1 MSISAPCR
9 TSSRRVDFCL
19 RPRNRPWRGLF
30 RLGLQTLTLAGLG
43 VFCLACNRPARL
55 AARSDLI
62 FVGDSIT
69 AAGPWVAAF
78 PNRRVVNAAVP
89 GYTSVDMLAQL
100 PSLRRDQPHTYVL
113 MAGINDLRQGA
124 KAESVAQRLALIRQ
138 ALATPGQR
146 LIQVSTLPCQIRSC
160 GAAALE
166 EVHQLN
172 RLLRRQTPAADFLD
186 LTPDFLAAQGLRAA
200 FSSDGLHLNRAGYRQ
215 WLLRLRPMLEG

>member
-1 MSISAPCR
+1 
-9 TSSRRVDFCL
+9 
-19 RPRNRPWRGLF
+19 
-30 RLGLQTLTLAGLG
+30 
-43 VFCLACNRPARL
+43 LACTRPARL

-89 GYTSVDMLAQL
+89 GYTSVDVLAQL

-146 LIQVSTLPCQIRSC
+146 LIQVSTLPCQISSC

-186 LTPDFLAAQGLRAA
+186 LTPDFLAAQGLRPA

-215 WLLRLRPMLEG
+215 WLLRLRPLLEG

>member
-1 MSISAPCR
+1 MPC
-9 TSSRRVDFCL
+9 
-19 RPRNRPWRGLF
+19 NKPWPGLF
-30 RLGLQTLTLAGLG
+30 RFGLQTLTLAGLG
-43 VFCLACNRPARL
+43 VFCLACTPPARL

-89 GYTSVDMLAQL
+89 GYTSVDILAQL

>member
-9 TSSRRVDFCL
+9 TSSRRVDSL
-19 RPRNRPWRGLF
+19 PGPWGSLF
-30 RLGLQTLTLAGLG
+30 RSGLRTLTLLGLG
-43 VFCLACNRPARL
+43 VFCCACASPPQR
-55 AARSDLI
+55 AAPSDLI

-78 PNRRVVNAAVP
+78 PNRRVLNAGVP
-89 GYTSVDMLAQL
+89 GYTTVDLLAQL

-124 KAESVAQRLALIRQ
+124 RAEFVAQRLALIRQ
-138 ALATPGQR
+138 QLATPGQR

-160 GAAALE
+160 GAAALV
-166 EVHQLN
+166 EVDHLN

-186 LTPDFLAAQGLRAA
+186 LTPSFLDAQGLRPA
-200 FSSDGLHLNRAGYRQ
+200 FSIDGLHLNRAGYDQ
-215 WLLRLRPMLEG
+215 WLQRLRPLLEG

>member
-1 MSISAPCR
+1 MSRIW
-9 TSSRRVDFCL
+9 L
-19 RPRNRPWRGLF
+19 R
-30 RLGLQTLTLAGLG
+30 TLTLLGLG
-43 VFCLACNRPARL
+43 VFCCGCTSPPRL

-113 MAGINDLRQGA
+113 MAGINDLLDGA

-138 ALATPGQR
+138 ALVTPGQR

-160 GAAALE
+160 GAAALR
-166 EVHQLN
+166 EVEQLN

-186 LTPDFLAAQGLRAA
+186 LTPDFQDAQGLRPAL
-200 FSSDGLHLNRAGYRQ
+200 SSDGLHLNRAGYGQ
-215 WLLRLRPMLEG
+215 WLQRLRPLLEG

>member
-1 MSISAPCR
+1 M
-9 TSSRRVDFCL
+9 
-19 RPRNRPWRGLF
+19 
-30 RLGLQTLTLAGLG
+30 
-43 VFCLACNRPARL
+43 ACTPPARL

-89 GYTSVDMLAQL
+89 GYTSVDILAQL
-100 PSLRRDQPHTYVL
+100 PSLRRDRTHTYVL

>member
-9 TSSRRVDFCL
+9 TSSRRVDSLPRPGGRLSRIWL
-19 RPRNRPWRGLF
+19 R
-30 RLGLQTLTLAGLG
+30 TLTLLGLG
-43 VFCLACNRPARL
+43 VFCCGCTSPPRL

-113 MAGINDLRQGA
+113 MAGINDLLHGD
-124 KAESVAQRLALIRQ
+124 KAESVAQRLAQIRQ

-160 GAAALE
+160 GAAALG
-166 EVHQLN
+166 EVEQLN

-186 LTPDFLAAQGLRAA
+186 LTPDFQDAQGLRPAL
-200 FSSDGLHLNRAGYRQ
+200 SSDGLHLNRAGYGQ
-215 WLLRLRPMLEG
+215 WLQRLRPLLEG

>member
-1 MSISAPCR
+1 MPC
-9 TSSRRVDFCL
+9 SK
-19 RPRNRPWRGLF
+19 PWRGCF
-30 RLGLQTLTLAGLG
+30 RFGLRTLTLAGLG
-43 VFCLACNRPARL
+43 VFCLACTPPARL

-186 LTPDFLAAQGLRAA
+186 LTPDFLAAQGLRPA

>member
-19 RPRNRPWRGLF
+19 RPRG
-30 RLGLQTLTLAGLG
+30 RLSRIWLRTLTLLGMG
-43 VFCLACNRPARL
+43 VFCCGCTRPPRL

-113 MAGINDLRQGA
+113 MAGINDLRHGA
-124 KAESVAQRLALIRQ
+124 KAESVAQRLAQIRQ

-160 GAAALE
+160 GTAALA
-166 EVHQLN
+166 EVERLN

-186 LTPDFLAAQGLRAA
+186 LTPDFQDAQGLRPA
-200 FSSDGLHLNRAGYRQ
+200 FSSDGLHLNRAGYGQ
-215 WLLRLRPMLEG
+215 WLQRLRPVLEG

>member
-1 MSISAPCR
+1 
-9 TSSRRVDFCL
+9 
-19 RPRNRPWRGLF
+19 
-30 RLGLQTLTLAGLG
+30 
-43 VFCLACNRPARL
+43 LACTPPARL

>member
-9 TSSRRVDFCL
+9 TLSRRVDSL
-19 RPRNRPWRGLF
+19 PRPRD
-30 RLGLQTLTLAGLG
+30 RLSRIWLRTLTLLGLG
-43 VFCLACNRPARL
+43 VFCCGCTSPPRL

-113 MAGINDLRQGA
+113 MAGINDLRHGA

-160 GAAALE
+160 GAAALD
-166 EVHQLN
+166 EVDQLN

-186 LTPDFLAAQGLRAA
+186 LTPDFLTAQGLRPD
-200 FSSDGLHLNRAGYRQ
+200 FSSDGLHLNRAGYAQ
-215 WLLRLRPMLEG
+215 WLQRLRPLLEG

>member
-9 TSSRRVDFCL
+9 TSSKRVDFCL
-19 RPRNRPWRGLF
+19 RRPWRGLLRF
-30 RLGLQTLTLAGLG
+30 GLRTSSLLGLG
-43 VFCLACNRPARL
+43 VFCCACTPPARL
-55 AARSDLI
+55 AAGRDLI

-113 MAGINDLRQGA
+113 MAGINDLRHGA

-160 GAAALE
+160 GAAALA
-166 EVHQLN
+166 EVAQLN
-172 RLLRRQTPAADFLD
+172 RLLRRQTPAADYLD
-186 LTPDFLAAQGLRAA
+186 LTPDFQDAQGLRPA
-200 FSSDGLHLNRAGYRQ
+200 FSSDGLHLNRAGYGQ
-215 WLLRLRPMLEG
+215 WLQRLRPLLDG

>member
-9 TSSRRVDFCL
+9 TSSRRVDSL
-19 RPRNRPWRGLF
+19 PRPRG
-30 RLGLQTLTLAGLG
+30 RLSRIWLRTLTLLGLG
-43 VFCLACNRPARL
+43 VFCCGCTSPPRL

-113 MAGINDLRQGA
+113 MAGINDLLDGA

-138 ALATPGQR
+138 ALVTPGQR

-160 GAAALE
+160 GAAALA
-166 EVHQLN
+166 EVEQLN

-186 LTPDFLAAQGLRAA
+186 LTPDFQDAQGLRPAL
-200 FSSDGLHLNRAGYRQ
+200 SSDGLHLNRAGYGQ
-215 WLLRLRPMLEG
+215 WLQRLRPLLEG

>member
-9 TSSRRVDFCL
+9 TSSRRVDSL
-19 RPRNRPWRGLF
+19 PRPRG
-30 RLGLQTLTLAGLG
+30 RLSRIWLRTLTLLGLG
-43 VFCLACNRPARL
+43 VFCCGCTSPPRL

-113 MAGINDLRQGA
+113 MAGINDLLHGD
-124 KAESVAQRLALIRQ
+124 KAESVAQRLAQIRQ

-160 GAAALE
+160 GAAALG
-166 EVHQLN
+166 EVEQLN

-186 LTPDFLAAQGLRAA
+186 LTPDFLTAQGLRPD
-200 FSSDGLHLNRAGYRQ
+200 FSSDGLHLNRAGYGQ
-215 WLLRLRPMLEG
+215 WLQRLRPLLEG

>member
-1 MSISAPCR
+1 MSISARCR

-19 RPRNRPWRGLF
+19 RHRNRPWRGWF

-124 KAESVAQRLALIRQ
+124 KAESVAQRLALIRR

-186 LTPDFLAAQGLRAA
+186 LTPDFLAAQGLRPA

-215 WLLRLRPMLEG
+215 WLLRLRPMLED

>member
-1 MSISAPCR
+1 
-9 TSSRRVDFCL
+9 
-19 RPRNRPWRGLF
+19 
-30 RLGLQTLTLAGLG
+30 LG
-43 VFCLACNRPARL
+43 VFCCACTPPARL
-55 AARSDLI
+55 AAGSDLI

-113 MAGINDLRQGA
+113 MAGINDLRHGA
-124 KAESVAQRLALIRQ
+124 KAESVAQRLAQIRQ

-160 GAAALE
+160 GAAALA
-166 EVHQLN
+166 EVAQLN
-172 RLLRRQTPAADFLD
+172 RLLRRQTPAADYLD
-186 LTPDFLAAQGLRAA
+186 LTPDFQDAQGLRPA
-200 FSSDGLHLNRAGYRQ
+200 FSSDGLHLNRAGYGQ
-215 WLLRLRPMLEG
+215 WLQRLRPLLDG

>member
-19 RPRNRPWRGLF
+19 RPRG
-30 RLGLQTLTLAGLG
+30 RLSRIWLRTLTLLGLG
-43 VFCLACNRPARL
+43 VFCCGCTRPPRL

-113 MAGINDLRQGA
+113 MAGINDLRHGA
-124 KAESVAQRLALIRQ
+124 KAESVAQRLAQIRQ

-160 GAAALE
+160 GTAALA
-166 EVHQLN
+166 EVERLN

-186 LTPDFLAAQGLRAA
+186 LTTDFQDAQGLRPA
-200 FSSDGLHLNRAGYRQ
+200 FSSDGLHLNRAGYGQ
-215 WLLRLRPMLEG
+215 WLQRLRPLLDG

>member
-1 MSISAPCR
+1 MFRFS
-9 TSSRRVDFCL
+9 L
-19 RPRNRPWRGLF
+19 R
-30 RLGLQTLTLAGLG
+30 TLTLLGLG
-43 VFCLACNRPARL
+43 VFCIGCNPSARL

-89 GYTSVDMLAQL
+89 GYTSVDMVAQL

-113 MAGINDLRQGA
+113 MAGINDLLQGA
-124 KAESVAQRLALIRQ
+124 RAESVAQRLALMRQ

-160 GAAALE
+160 GAAALA
-166 EVHQLN
+166 EVDQLN

-186 LTPDFLAAQGLRAA
+186 LTPDFLDAQGLRPA
-200 FSSDGLHLNRAGYRQ
+200 FSSDGLHLNRAGYGQ
-215 WLLRLRPMLEG
+215 WLRRLRPLLEG

>member
-9 TSSRRVDFCL
+9 TSSKRVDFCL
-19 RPRNRPWRGLF
+19 RRPWRGLLRF
-30 RLGLQTLTLAGLG
+30 GLRTSSLLGLG
-43 VFCLACNRPARL
+43 VFCCACTPPARL
-55 AARSDLI
+55 AAGSDLI

-113 MAGINDLRQGA
+113 MAGINDLRHGA

-160 GAAALE
+160 GAAALA
-166 EVHQLN
+166 EVAQL
-172 RLLRRQTPAADFLD
+172 LEQPIK
-186 LTPDFLAAQGLRAA
+186 
-200 FSSDGLHLNRAGYRQ
+200 S
-215 WLLRLRPMLEG
+215 LEGRRDAWRWRDWQVQPSGDGRWRLAREASGSDQAARNRDG

>member
-1 MSISAPCR
+1 
-9 TSSRRVDFCL
+9 
-19 RPRNRPWRGLF
+19 LF
-30 RLGLQTLTLAGLG
+30 RFWLRTLTLFGLG
-43 VFCLACNRPARL
+43 VFCIGCTAPARL

-100 PSLRRDQPHTYVL
+100 PSLRRDQHHTYVL

-124 KAESVAQRLALIRQ
+124 RAESVAQRLALMRQ

-146 LIQVSTLPCQIRSC
+146 LIQVSTLPCQIRLC
-160 GAAALE
+160 GTDALK
-166 EVHQLN
+166 EVDHLN

-186 LTPDFLAAQGLRAA
+186 LTPDFWAAEGLRPA
-200 FSSDGLHLNRAGYRQ
+200 FSSDGLHLNRAGYGQ
-215 WLLRLRPMLEG
+215 WLRRLRPLLEG

>member
-9 TSSRRVDFCL
+9 TLSRRVDSL
-19 RPRNRPWRGLF
+19 PRPRV
-30 RLGLQTLTLAGLG
+30 RLSPIWLRTLTLLGLG
-43 VFCLACNRPARL
+43 VFCCGCTSSPRL

-113 MAGINDLRQGA
+113 MAGINDLLDGA
-124 KAESVAQRLALIRQ
+124 KAESVAQRLTLIRQ

-160 GAAALE
+160 GAAALA
-166 EVHQLN
+166 EVEQLN

-186 LTPDFLAAQGLRAA
+186 LTPDFQDAQGLRPA
-200 FSSDGLHLNRAGYRQ
+200 FSSDGLHLNRAGYGQ
-215 WLLRLRPMLEG
+215 WLQRLRPLLEG

>member
-1 MSISAPCR
+1 
-9 TSSRRVDFCL
+9 
-19 RPRNRPWRGLF
+19 
-30 RLGLQTLTLAGLG
+30 LAGLG
-43 VFCLACNRPARL
+43 VFCFGCIRPPRL

-113 MAGINDLRQGA
+113 MAGINDLRHGA

-160 GAAALE
+160 GAAALD
-166 EVHQLN
+166 EVDQLN

-186 LTPDFLAAQGLRAA
+186 LTPDFLTAQGLRPD
-200 FSSDGLHLNRAGYRQ
+200 FSSDGLHLNRAGYAQ
-215 WLLRLRPMLEG
+215 WLQRLRPLLEG

>member
-19 RPRNRPWRGLF
+19 RPRG
-30 RLGLQTLTLAGLG
+30 RLSRIWLRTLTLLGLG
-43 VFCLACNRPARL
+43 VFCCGCTSPPRL

-113 MAGINDLRQGA
+113 MAGINDLLHGD
-124 KAESVAQRLALIRQ
+124 KAESVAQRLAQIRQ

-160 GAAALE
+160 GAAALG
-166 EVHQLN
+166 EVEQLN

-186 LTPDFLAAQGLRAA
+186 LTPDFQDAQGLRPAL
-200 FSSDGLHLNRAGYRQ
+200 SSDGLHLNRAGYGQ
-215 WLLRLRPMLEG
+215 WLQRLRPLLEG

>member
-19 RPRNRPWRGLF
+19 RPCNGPGRGLF
-30 RLGLQTLTLAGLG
+30 RLGLRTLTLAGLG
-43 VFCLACNRPARL
+43 VFCLACTRPARL

-186 LTPDFLAAQGLRAA
+186 LTPDFLAAQGLRPA

>member
-9 TSSRRVDFCL
+9 TSSRRVDFCP
-19 RPRNRPWRGLF
+19 RPCRRLWRGLF

-43 VFCLACNRPARL
+43 VFCLACTRPARL

-89 GYTSVDMLAQL
+89 GFTSRDVLAQL

-124 KAESVAQRLALIRQ
+124 KAEPVAQRLALIRQ

-160 GAAALE
+160 GAAALD

-172 RLLRRQTPAADFLD
+172 RLLRRQTPAVDFLD
-186 LTPDFLAAQGLRAA
+186 LTPDFLAAQGLRPA